1 MHCNL
6 RPPEPRQSFS
16 ALITTPC
23 QVWSRWTY
31 PLPYYSVFD
40 DDILL
45 YAVTLTFDIWPWTF
59 DVSPVMWWNSL
70 PNLNAIEQSAAEILR
85 FQCWPY
91 DFEHCVTC
99 CARHC
104 DKFHQ
109 VLPST
114 TYPFL
119 NYSVFWCWYVMSR
132 CNLDFW
138 LDALESSCYIKRH
151 VIKVS
156 TKFERNRPINGWIID
171 NFANFCT
178 RCHAVTLTFDPLT
191 LNFCSTSGVMR
202 LYSVKNLSEINRII
216 HQRVSDDLSRFRV
229 HWQTVV
235 RGVYQNSPNFPRT

>member
-119 NYSVFWCWYVMSR
+119 NYSVF
-132 CNLDFW
+132 
-138 LDALESSCYIKRH
+138 DADTL
-151 VIKVS
+151 
-156 TKFERNRPINGWIID
+156 
-171 NFANFCT
+171 
-178 RCHAVTLTFDPLT
+178 CHAVTLTFDLLT
-191 LNFCSTSGVMR
+191 LNFGYHFGCPAFR
-202 LYSVKNLSEINRII
+202 LCKKFERNRW
-216 HQRVSDDLSRFRV
+216 VSDDLSRFRV